1 MLTGSILGTSDDVI
15 IVASLEDTFTG
26 KIEVATRQQ
35 GSDVFAVV
43 DAVSADLLENALAP
57 GSASALAPV
66 AELTTRDLDA
76 FAHYEQGREAQRRF
90 ALMEPYMPPVAR
102 AIGEREV
109 EAAGA
114 GK

>member
-1 MLTGSILGTSDDVI
+1 MWH
-15 IVASLEDTFTG
+15 A
-26 KIEVATRQQ
+26 
-35 GSDVFAVV
+35 
-43 DAVSADLLENALAP
+43 
-57 GSASALAPV
+57 SASAISVSVPGRHLRRATEKALLGVGDP
-66 AELTTRDLDA
+66 ELGEWTEDSDIAYHLRRRLTPQEELLVGKVVDCR
-76 FAHYEQGREAQRRF
+76 GTREAQRRF